1 MSNRAL
7 LNKQVLAQTSA
18 IGQPSE
24 IGNFFATENLWLSS
38 TFGLALVL
46 VGLVSYGKIKLNK
59 ITKEIK
65 LEKLKN
71 EDLRKKL
78 NLALNTLEQIETNQ
92 DLADSREFNLDY
104 LRMRMEEEVF
114 HQSIANQIKVEV
126 SKLIN
131 IAFRPN
137 LNSSVQSVA
146 NKTECQLD
154 RTFDIFYKTDD
165 RGETEK
171 RVLFRIQLKLMK
183 SPSQSPART
192 IQEIIQCL
200 EGFLNPETRSKNW
213 QPTIAGR
220 LVKIDWDQKAKPTPL
235 LVFQQSTQGMNVS
248 LHKEVQ
254 KFSRGGGTPIGVN
267 LTV

>member
-1 MSNRAL
+1 MANQSL
-7 LNKQVLAQTSA
+7 LSKQVLAQTSA
-18 IGQPSE
+18 INQQSE
-24 IGNFFATENLWLSS
+24 IGNFLAPESLWLSS
-38 TFGLALVL
+38 TFGLALIL
-46 VGLVSYGKIKLNK
+46 VGLVSYSKIKLRQ

-71 EDLRKKL
+71 EELRKKL
-78 NLALNTLEQIETNQ
+78 TLALNTIEQIETNP
-92 DLADSREFNLDY
+92 DLSDSREFNLDY

-114 HQSIANQIKVEV
+114 HQSISNQIKVEV
-126 SKLIN
+126 SKLVN

-137 LNSSVQSVA
+137 FNSATPSVA

-154 RTFDIFYKTDD
+154 RIFDIFYKTDK

-183 SPSQSPART
+183 LPSQSAART

-200 EGFLNPETRSKNW
+200 EGFLNSESRAPDW

-220 LVKIDWDQKAKPTPL
+220 MVQINWDQKAKPTPL
-235 LVFQQSTQGMNVS
+235 LVFQQSTEGMNVS
-248 LHKEVQ
+248 LNKEV
-254 KFSRGGGTPIGVN
+254 KN
-267 LTV
+267 LQVQNFRKSSLVAH